1 MKYHIK
7 NKAFEIFLELIK
19 LDLPEPSIVQCSI
32 ILNIL
37 NFNNDYR
44 GNGNLFY
51 TENGIIEISSA
62 DLPEIFYNSDG
73 FLELFLNGRD
83 ESADIKNLL
92 VETYYMDIDIYKL
105 FLLELQPYIINQ
117 KLTKLKII

>member
-19 LDLPEPSIVQCSI
+19 LDLPEPSVVQCSI
-32 ILNIL
+32 ILTIL